1 MSEPKKIMEA
11 GEPKGFPRELLN
23 KSKAER
29 EEYFRRF
36 TVRHPHLDEAYAA
49 LVCAITESQPG
60 SIILVSGPA
69 GVGKTTLL
77 QRVEKYLIEESLA
90 ELEDDRGRIPATL
103 IEAVAPDTGNFS
115 WLDYYERLL
124 KRLDEPLINR
134 KIETRAAAPEE
145 HRRHPVG
152 RARTGRALRVAVEEA
167 LRHRRLRAVL
177 MDEAQHL
184 ASISSGRKLF
194 DQLNAIKSLANIT
207 GTTHVLAGVYDLLR
221 FRNLSGQLSRR
232 SIDVHFRRY
241 DANALNDE
249 KEHAERKAFV
259 NVLYTF
265 QQHLPLVETPDLVA
279 DWDYFYERTVGCVG
293 ILKSWLLRALKEA
306 LKTDKKGL
314 PRKIIEQRA
323 LSVSQCNTLLAE
335 AVEGENALKDGDESR
350 AALRTRMGL
359 TAKAAEP
366 SKPPEASP
374 APGDPIPSPP
384 PQKKR
389 RVGTRK
395 PVRDSV
401 GGG

>member
-1 MSEPKKIMEA
+1 MSKTKGIAEA
-11 GEPKGFPRELLN
+11 GQLRGFPRELLD

-29 EEYFRRF
+29 EEYFQRF
-36 TVRHPHLDEAYAA
+36 TVRHPHLDGAYVA
-49 LVCAITESQPG
+49 LVGAITESQPG

-77 QRVEKYLIEESLA
+77 ERVEKHLIEESLG
-90 ELEDDRGRIPATL
+90 ELEDDRGRIPAAL
-103 IEAVAPDTGNFS
+103 IEVVAPDTGNFS
-115 WLDYYERLL
+115 WLDYYERFLKLL
-124 KRLDEPLINR
+124 NEPLINR
-134 KIETRAAAPEE
+134 KIETRPAAPEE

-167 LRHRRLRAVL
+167 LRHRRLSAVL

-184 ASISSGRKLF
+184 ATISSGRKLF
-194 DQLNAIKSLANIT
+194 DQLNAIKSLANMT

-241 DANALNDE
+241 NAELPE
-249 KEHAERKAFV
+249 ERQAFI

-265 QQHLPLVETPDLVA
+265 QHHLPLAETPDLVA
-279 DWDYFYERTVGCVG
+279 DWDYFYERTIGCVG
-293 ILKSWLLRALKEA
+293 ILKSWLLMALIEA
-306 LKTDKKGL
+306 LKTGKKGL
-314 PRKIIEQRA
+314 PHKIIEQRA
-323 LSVSQCNTLLAE
+323 LPVSQCNTLLAE
-335 AVEGENALKDGDESR
+335 AVEGERALRDNEEAR

-359 TAKAAEP
+359 TAKAAKT
-366 SKPPEASP
+366 SQPPEAAHP
-374 APGDPIPSPP
+374 QGEQTPGPP
-384 PQKKR
+384 PQKNR

-395 PVRDSV
+395 PVRDSI